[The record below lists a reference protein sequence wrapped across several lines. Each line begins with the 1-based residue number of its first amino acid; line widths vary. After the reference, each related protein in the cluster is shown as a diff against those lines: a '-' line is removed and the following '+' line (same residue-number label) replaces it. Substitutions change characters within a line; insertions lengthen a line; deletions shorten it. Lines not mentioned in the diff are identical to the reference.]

1 MVCPE
6 CNDRDPKCYLCAL
19 FKQGRDKPHIVYQ
32 SKAAISKHV
41 TSMPTS
47 LVSKARNSNANISAR
62 DLLDLH
68 RFWRE
73 TGTPA
78 IMLALLKTQ
87 PDRVKAAFEHFG
99 LIEDYERLLEVTD
112 ALRGLKLRRFGLS
125 EMARRLIVDC
135 TERFD
140 KAFDYFV
147 KEQEQWSIN

>member
-6 CNDRDPKCYLCAL
+6 CNDRDPDCYLCAL
-19 FKQGRDKPHIVYQ
+19 YKPR
-32 SKAAISKHV
+32 SKSKSAISQTTCNFNTNV
-41 TSMPTS
+41 
-47 LVSKARNSNANISAR
+47 SAR
-62 DLLDLH
+62 DLLELH

-78 IMLALLKTQ
+78 IMLALLRTQ

-99 LIEDYERLLEVTD
+99 LADDFDRLLEVTE

-140 KAFDYFV
+140 KALDYFV